1 MSCSSDSTKNTDI
14 KAATFNSLNSLYK
27 YTNSN
32 VFKPDNINV
41 PFNNDFINTFKD
53 NINTNLDELDDN
65 KNDLF
70 IRNEIT
76 SNIYQNCA
84 IQANNPWFTTSS
96 DYKKCEIIKNIELDN
111 KLNLSADKTKVIL
124 NLKSKNS
131 SKPAFSPYFFNINK
145 AYCENK
151 WYDWIITPNYYLGN
165 TYYKDTSKYRD
176 VDVYKCYKPCE
187 KDFIPY
193 KTEKG
198 EHKCIPKKL
207 FGNGIFSDKYIFS
220 PIGLINLIGN
230 ILINENNDKNL
241 IGLLYKSIIDY
252 NLEKNI
258 DTEIYF
264 KNAKVYKDLEDKKNN
279 IALSIHAEFKTCI
292 DNHILNNFSN
302 EKEQDYSYI
311 KEFTYKNRKFNENE
325 PEMYTLS
332 GLDSCGVLIHPILH
346 HTWILANIFKPVLEE
361 DINYTSSISDENAL
375 KSDTKYKGSIHLF
388 KELKRL
394 FNDND
399 NDNKAMRLKNLFY
412 KAVNICYDNKTN
424 FSTNIINLTKKS
436 LEYYKNNNQSIIYLP
451 LLKDFYDTS
460 ITSDTIYSK
469 YLYLTDNKPFFNE
482 HKFYKDFEFNDLYI
496 KYPGKSLLLGDVN
509 NNNDNTRFK
518 YFFSVEDLEIKSCE
532 KGYFYNTRLQQCE
545 KQAIIIKKENE
556 EINDDIDDNFSIPKL
571 QNIFFIFLQ
580 IILFILGIYII
591 YIFYDIFGETILTI
605 YNFIYMKITEYHVY
619 FNKMYGPSIIPR
631 NYYNEKHEDNYNAD
645 LDYKLSTLQYE
656 NLKNNKLK
664 IDEYINSHK
673 LN

>member
-14 KAATFNSLNSLYK
+14 KAATFNTLNSLHK
-27 YTNSN
+27 YSGNSLF
-32 VFKPDNINV
+32 VPTNIND
-41 PFNNDFINTFKD
+41 PFNVSFINAYGD

-65 KNDLF
+65 KNNLF
-70 IRNEIT
+70 IRDEIT
-76 SNIYQNCA
+76 SNVYQNCA

-96 DYKKCEIIKNIELDN
+96 DFKKCEIIKNIELDN

-124 NLKSKNS
+124 NLKSKNK
-131 SKPAFSPYFFNINK
+131 SKTAFSPYYFNINK

-176 VDVYKCYKPCE
+176 VDVYKCYKPCNE
-187 KDFIPY
+187 DYIPY

-230 ILINENNDKNL
+230 ILINVNDKDL
-241 IGLLYKSIIDY
+241 IWLLYKSIIDY

-258 DTEIYF
+258 DTEIYTINNDV
-264 KNAKVYKDLEDKKNN
+264 KNHLESKKSN
-279 IALSIHAEFKTCI
+279 ISASILAEFKNCI
-292 DNHILNNFSN
+292 ANHILNNFSN

-332 GLDSCGVLIHPILH
+332 GLDSSGVLIHPILH

-361 DINYTSSISDENAL
+361 DINIINTIDTDL
-375 KSDTKYKGSIHLF
+375 KSKGSHLLF
-388 KELKRL
+388 TRLKQL
-394 FNDND
+394 FNDD
-399 NDNKAMRLKNLFY
+399 ENKAIRLKNIFY

-436 LEYYKNNNQSIIYLP
+436 LEYYKDNNKSSIYLP
-451 LLKDFYDTS
+451 LLKEYHNPNL
-460 ITSDTIYSK
+460 TSDTIYSSD
-469 YLYLTDNKPFFNE
+469 LYSTDNKPFFKE
-482 HKFYKDFEFNDLYI
+482 HKFYKDFELNDLYI
-496 KYPGKSLLLGDVN
+496 KYPDNSSILLGNVN

-518 YFFSVEDLEIKSCE
+518 YFFSVEDLEIKTCE
-532 KGYFYNTRLQQCE
+532 KGYFFNTRLQQCE

-580 IILFILGIYII
+580 IVLFILGIYII
-591 YIFYDIFGETILTI
+591 YIFYDIFGETILTL
-605 YNFIYMKITEYHVY
+605 YNFIYMKISEYHVY

-631 NYYNEKHEDNYNAD
+631 NYHNEKHEDNYNAD
-645 LDYKLSTLQYE
+645 LDYKLSALQYE

-664 IDEYINSHK
+664 IDEYIYSHK
-673 LN
+673 

>member
-1 MSCSSDSTKNTDI
+1 MSCSPDSTINTDI
-14 KAATFNSLNSLYK
+14 KAATFNTLNSLHK
-27 YTNSN
+27 YSGNSLFVPTNIDNPFKDTFTNSYGD
-32 VFKPDNINV
+32 K
-41 PFNNDFINTFKD
+41 
-53 NINTNLDELDDN
+53 INTNLDELDEN

-76 SNIYQNCA
+76 SNVYQNCA

-96 DYKKCEIIKNIELDN
+96 DFKKCEIIKNIELDN

-124 NLKSKNS
+124 NLKSKNT

-176 VDVYKCYKPCE
+176 IDVYKCYKPCE

-230 ILINENNDKNL
+230 ILINDATDKNL
-241 IGLLYKSIIDY
+241 IWLLYKSIIDY

-258 DTEIYF
+258 DTEIYY
-264 KNAKVYKDLEDKKNN
+264 KNDNVYKHLESQRYG
-279 IALSIHAEFKTCI
+279 IASSIRAEFKSCI

-302 EKEQDYSYI
+302 EREQDYSYI

-361 DINYTSSISDENAL
+361 DIDTITSIDTNIKSIGSHSLFTRL
-375 KSDTKYKGSIHLF
+375 K
-388 KELKRL
+388 EL
-394 FNDND
+394 FNDNE
-399 NDNKAMRLKNLFY
+399 NKNENKAMRLKNIFY

-436 LEYYKNNNQSIIYLP
+436 LEYYKNQNQLSIYLP
-451 LLKDFYDTS
+451 LLKEYHNPNLTL
-460 ITSDTIYSK
+460 DTIYSSD
-469 YLYLTDNKPFFNE
+469 LYLTDNKPFFKE

-496 KYPGKSLLLGDVN
+496 KYPKNASLLLGNVD

-518 YFFSVEDLEIKSCE
+518 YFFSVEDLEIKTCE

-545 KQAIIIKKENE
+545 KQPIIIKKENE

-580 IILFILGIYII
+580 IVLFILGIYII
-591 YIFYDIFGETILTI
+591 YIFYDIFGETILTV
-605 YNFIYMKITEYHVY
+605 YNFIYMKISEYHVY

-631 NYYNEKHEDNYNAD
+631 NYHNEKHEDNYNAD
-645 LDYKLSTLQYE
+645 LDYKLSSLQYE

-673 LN
+673 